1 MRSRLEIA
9 LLLLSFF
16 LLDLRPAR
24 KKSKSD
30 HAGCQPAHEEKE
42 RKNGKEEGEIWKLHA
57 ACILLFVFTT
67 WLLSWWLIISLLL
80 LLLFRLFHL
89 SLLWVYPLS
98 QRFARDYYF
107 LFYVFLFFPPLFGE
121 SLHAM
126 KCLFPM
132 MLFTSR
138 GRSLFA
144 ALGIEPSQIQM
155 GKREI
160 TTTNNTGGIEN
171 RERPEPNLHDRIPD
185 PHFSIGAFPI
195 WKAIRSTVR
204 EPSSAAID
212 HCFYIGRK
220 IRQCLIHHR
229 YPQCVCDAI
238 CMDCR

>member
-107 LFYVFLFFPPLFGE
+107 LFFVFFPFIWRI
-121 SLHAM
+121 
-126 KCLFPM
+126 
-132 MLFTSR
+132 TSR
-138 GRSLFA
+138 DEVPVSNDAFHFTRS
-144 ALGIEPSQIQM
+144 
-155 GKREI
+155 I
-160 TTTNNTGGIEN
+160 TLCRIRNWA
-171 RERPEPNLHDRIPD
+171 EPNSDGEKRNNNN
-185 PHFSIGAFPI
+185 
-195 WKAIRSTVR
+195 K
-204 EPSSAAID
+204 
-212 HCFYIGRK
+212 
-220 IRQCLIHHR
+220 
-229 YPQCVCDAI
+229 
-238 CMDCR
+238 

>member
-1 MRSRLEIA
+1 
-9 LLLLSFF
+9 
-16 LLDLRPAR
+16 
-24 KKSKSD
+24 
-30 HAGCQPAHEEKE
+30 
-42 RKNGKEEGEIWKLHA
+42 
-57 ACILLFVFTT
+57 
-67 WLLSWWLIISLLL
+67 
-80 LLLFRLFHL
+80 
-89 SLLWVYPLS
+89 
-98 QRFARDYYF
+98 
-107 LFYVFLFFPPLFGE
+107 
-121 SLHAM
+121 
-126 KCLFPM
+126 M

-229 YPQCVCDAI
+229 YPQCVCVTPFAWIAASPTTINAKEIRAADKLPFPREKAFHFRFDTQLVSNLPKGI
-238 CMDCR
+238 RRRVRGGIQHIADSVFLLFFFSCLSPIVIQIIIVFFSNRF

>member
-1 MRSRLEIA
+1 MPTGPRREGKKEWERRRRNMKASRGLHFVVCLHNLVIVVMA
-9 LLLLSFF
+9 DYFPPSPPSFSLIPPFSPLS
-16 LLDLRPAR
+16 LSSLPTIC
-24 KKSKSD
+24 S
-30 HAGCQPAHEEKE
+30 
-42 RKNGKEEGEIWKLHA
+42 W
-57 ACILLFVFTT
+57 LLFSVFC
-67 WLLSWWLIISLLL
+67 
-80 LLLFRLFHL
+80 
-89 SLLWVYPLS
+89 
-98 QRFARDYYF
+98 
-107 LFYVFLFFPPLFGE
+107 FFPPLFGE

-126 KCLFPM
+126 KCLFLM